1 MSRKSKQSKSA
12 AHKQQKAQA
21 KNRAAM
27 KERLLKRQ
35 SRHESF
41 YDFLQEANDLY
52 DDGEYEEVRALL
64 LQKFAQNPRAESD
77 ESLELLAD
85 TAVQL
90 RDYPT
95 IAKVYRKLTARVPD
109 EIHFQVNYAA
119 ALAQLMLPSLA
130 KAAFEKLQKNWSD
143 DPLTASAGETVRQL
157 EQSIE
162 EIYAKFPWT
171 SEERPALA
179 VLHEEM
185 MYGIAVHDF
194 THVIQHGEKLLA
206 RSPDFPPVYNNL
218 ALAYRER
225 GKLAEAIRTCET
237 LLARDSENPH
247 AIVVLGDTLYAQGRR
262 REARA
267 AWSRIGSVPVD
278 KLDRADALTRKMEA
292 HIRLGEYAEALA
304 TFEDGDERNVFPA
317 QDPQTAIDFHLAAV
331 AASRLGQHRTASQ
344 YWTKALRIN
353 PNYGVAEEN
362 RHDHEQPVGER
373 SGAWLEDRITWIPQD
388 WADAARGQRDEKNF
402 GRKMEEMINKLAARL
417 PELPDL
423 ITDALTA
430 GSPATRQLAIMI
442 CKAKIPALRERLRD
456 FALSPYGTDKDRTAA
471 VLWLQE
477 QGVIRDKYVTVW
489 VKGQQQEVKLQSAK
503 INYEGKSDFSPAVVK
518 SHDAAYRAIHEGQ
531 FAEAERLY
539 RTSLERNGDHPTLL
553 FNLAQA
559 LEFQDKT
566 AEAERI
572 KDDVIQRWPDYF
584 FGRLEQAKRAMEARD
599 YERARQLLI
608 PLGELDEYHITE
620 ITNLQLTWAELE
632 IRAGQPEA
640 AKTWIDQVRQLDPDN
655 PNLPMIEE
663 RLNPTGVMSFLRRL
677 WK

>member
-12 AHKQQKAQA
+12 AHKQLKAQA

-35 SRHESF
+35 HRNKSF
-41 YDFLQEANDLY
+41 YDFLQEAYDLY

-90 RDYPT
+90 RDFST

-109 EIHFQVNYAA
+109 EVHFQVNYAA
-119 ALAQLMLPSLA
+119 ALATLMLPCLA
-130 KAAFEKLQKNWSD
+130 KAAFEKLQKNWPD
-143 DPLTASAGETVRQL
+143 DPLTASAGETVQQL

-171 SEERPALA
+171 REERPALA

-185 MYGIAVHDF
+185 MYGIAVNDF
-194 THVIQHGEKLLA
+194 THVIQYGEQLLA

-218 ALAYRER
+218 AIAYRER
-225 GKLAEAIRTCET
+225 GKLAEAVRTCEE
-237 LLARDSENPH
+237 LLARNPDNPH
-247 AIVVLGDTLYAQGRR
+247 AIVILGDTLYAQGRR

-267 AWSRIGSVPVD
+267 AWSRVNSLPAEM
-278 KLDRADALTRKMEA
+278 LNRADAVTRKLEA

-304 TFEDGDERNVFPA
+304 AFEGGEDRNLFHDR
-317 QDPQTAIDFHLAAV
+317 DPQTAIDFHLAAV
-331 AASRLGQHRTASQ
+331 AAARLGQHRTASQ

-353 PNYGVAEEN
+353 PNYDVAEEN

-373 SGAWLEDRITWIPQD
+373 NGAWLEDRITWIPQD
-388 WADAARGQRDEKNF
+388 WADAVRGQRGERNL
-402 GRKMEEMINKLAARL
+402 GRKMEDMIGKLATRL

-423 ITDALTA
+423 ITDTLTA
-430 GSPATRQLAIMI
+430 GSPTQRKLAILI
-442 CKAKIPALRERLRD
+442 CKGKLPALHERLRD
-456 FALSPYGTDKDRTAA
+456 FALSTYGTDKDRTSA

-477 QGVIRDKYVTVW
+477 QGFIRDKYVTVW
-489 VKGQQQEVKLQSAK
+489 VKGQQKEVKLLTAK
-503 INYEGKSDFSPAVVK
+503 ISYEGKNDFSPAVAK
-518 SHDAAYRAIHEGQ
+518 LQEAGYRAIHQGDCVES
-531 FAEAERLY
+531 ERMY
-539 RTSLERNGDHPTLL
+539 RKCLEQNGDHPSLL

-559 LEFQDKT
+559 LDLQDKST
-566 AEAERI
+566 EAERI

-584 FGRLEQAKRAMEARD
+584 FGRLEQAKRALNARD
-599 YERARQLLI
+599 FERARQQLI
-608 PLGELDEYHITE
+608 DLGELDEYHISE
-620 ITNLQLTWAELE
+620 ITNLQFTWAELE
-632 IRAGQPEA
+632 IRVGQPEA
-640 AKTWIDQVRQLDPDN
+640 AKMWIEQARQLDPDN
-655 PNLPMIEE
+655 PNLQMFEE
-663 RLNPTGVMSFLRRL
+663 RLNPTGVMSFLRGL